1 MKNNFDDLEDV
12 FDNIEGNEKVI
23 MPNSI
28 ILDSTDNITNEVVF
42 SNEQNKKNSSQYI
55 NSELINYYIEKPSL
69 LEGDIEAGIIPK
81 EIANDLRNAIYAYPE
96 IEQNNPPLVD
106 ENNTSSKGKVK
117 VKSTKAGKLL
127 HESYDL
133 GFAETLLLG
142 LVVSSI
148 GLVYLGYLYLVI

>member
-1 MKNNFDDLEDV
+1 MKNNFDDLEDIFGETNGTEKIIEPTYKPED
-12 FDNIEGNEKVI
+12 FD
-23 MPNSI
+23 
-28 ILDSTDNITNEVVF
+28 DITNQSDF
-42 SNEQNKKNSSQYI
+42 SDVPKKENTSQYL
-55 NSELINYYIEKPSL
+55 NKELVNYYMERPGL
-69 LEGDIEAGIIPK
+69 LEGDIESGIIPK
-81 EIANDLRNAIYAYPE
+81 DVAKDLRNAIYAYPE